1 VGCTFLVFCLSSP
14 PPPPPPPRPPSPAL
28 SPVDASG
35 LPGERICGVTL
46 TLDQKLRPHPD
57 AVDTELDGNEVAL
70 LHLEDKSYYSLNLTG
85 MRIWQGL
92 KQGFSLRE
100 ISRRLQEE
108 FRVEAETADRSV
120 LDLVSELAEQNLVQP
135 AE

>member
-1 VGCTFLVFCLSSP
+1 MLN
-14 PPPPPPPRPPSPAL
+14 
-28 SPVDASG
+28 
-35 LPGERICGVTL
+35 
-46 TLDQKLRPHPD
+46 LDQRLRPHPD

-70 LHLEDKSYYSLNLTG
+70 LHLESKSYYSLNVTG

-108 FRVEAETADRSV
+108 FQVESGTADRCV
-120 LDLVSELAEQNLVQP
+120 LELVGELIEQKLVQV